1 MIDNE
6 DYNLRLAKYIWTI
19 LTSQPIILMSWG
31 IDPKTVKAIEL
42 GLEFHVQG
50 FKHRGLVRVTLNEG
64 LDLFEVSLIDE
75 NDKIVN
81 TIESVF
87 CDNLVAVI
95 DDAVEKTDNYE
106 KSICEPMRPKV
117 YSNNGCIQKSLQGPM
132 NTPFLCNHFYQRI
145 I

>member
-31 IDPKTVKAIEL
+31 VDPKTVKTIEL

-95 DDAVEKTDNYE
+95 DDAVEKCENYQE
-106 KSICEPMRPKV
+106 RISQEYQLITENELCESDTGQPT
-117 YSNNGCIQKSLQGPM
+117 Q
-132 NTPFLCNHFYQRI
+132 
-145 I
+145 

>member
-6 DYNLRLAKYIWTI
+6 DYNLRLAKYIWAI

-31 IDPKTVKAIEL
+31 IDPKTVKTIEL
-42 GLEFHVQG
+42 GLEFHVEG
-50 FKHRGLVRVTLNEG
+50 FKHTGLVRVTLNEG

-95 DDAVEKTDNYE
+95 DDAVEKCENYQE
-106 KSICEPMRPKV
+106 RISQEYQLITENELCE
-117 YSNNGCIQKSLQGPM
+117 SDTGQT
-132 NTPFLCNHFYQRI
+132 TP
-145 I
+145 

>member
-6 DYNLRLAKYIWTI
+6 DYNLRLARYIWTI
-19 LTSQPIILMSWG
+19 LKSQPIILMSWG
-31 IDPKTVKAIEL
+31 VDPKTVKTIEL

-64 LDLFEVSLIDE
+64 LDSFEVSLIDE

-95 DDAVEKTDNYE
+95 DALVEKTDNYE
-106 KSICEPMRPKV
+106 KSICEA
-117 YSNNGCIQKSLQGPM
+117 YG
-132 NTPFLCNHFYQRI
+132 I
-145 I
+145 IKESELSESDTGQPIH

>member
-6 DYNLRLAKYIWTI
+6 DYNVRLAKYIWTI
-19 LTSQPIILMSWG
+19 LTSYPIILMSWG
-31 IDPKTVKAIEL
+31 IDPKTVKTIEL

-50 FKHRGLVRVTLNEG
+50 FKHTGLVRVTLNEG

-95 DDAVEKTDNYE
+95 DDAVEKTEDYE
-106 KSICEPMRPKV
+106 KRISQEYQIITESAICESDTSQPT
-117 YSNNGCIQKSLQGPM
+117 Q
-132 NTPFLCNHFYQRI
+132 
-145 I
+145 

>member
-1 MIDNE
+1 MLDNE
-6 DYNLRLAKYIWTI
+6 DYNVRLAKYIWTI

-31 IDPKTVKAIEL
+31 IDPKTVKTIEL

-81 TIESVF
+81 TIESIFV
-87 CDNLVAVI
+87 DNLICVI
-95 DDAVEKTDNYE
+95 DDAVEKCQNYGERISQEYGIITETE
-106 KSICEPMRPKV
+106 K
-117 YSNNGCIQKSLQGPM
+117 
-132 NTPFLCNHFYQRI
+132 
-145 I
+145 

>member
-6 DYNLRLAKYIWTI
+6 DYNVRLARYIWAI

-31 IDPKTVKAIEL
+31 IDLKTVKTIEL

-50 FKHRGLVRVTLNEG
+50 FKHRGLVKVTLNEG

-95 DDAVEKTDNYE
+95 DDAVEKCENYQE
-106 KSICEPMRPKV
+106 RISQEYQLITETELCESDTGQPT
-117 YSNNGCIQKSLQGPM
+117 Q
-132 NTPFLCNHFYQRI
+132 
-145 I
+145 

>member
-1 MIDNE
+1 MLDNE
-6 DYNLRLAKYIWTI
+6 DYNVRLARYIWAI

-31 IDPKTVKAIEL
+31 VDPKTVKTIEL

-50 FKHRGLVRVTLNEG
+50 FKHTGLVRVTLNEG

-75 NDKIVN
+75 NGEIVN

-95 DDAVEKTDNYE
+95 DSAVEKCENYQERISQEYGIITETE
-106 KSICEPMRPKV
+106 K
-117 YSNNGCIQKSLQGPM
+117 
-132 NTPFLCNHFYQRI
+132 
-145 I
+145 

>member
-6 DYNLRLAKYIWTI
+6 DYNLRLAKYIWAI

-31 IDPKTVKAIEL
+31 IDPKTVRTIEL

-50 FKHRGLVRVTLNEG
+50 FKHTGLVRVTLNEG

-95 DDAVEKTDNYE
+95 DDAVEKCENYQE
-106 KSICEPMRPKV
+106 RISQEYQLITKNELCESDTGQPT
-117 YSNNGCIQKSLQGPM
+117 Q
-132 NTPFLCNHFYQRI
+132 
-145 I
+145 

>member
-6 DYNLRLAKYIWTI
+6 DYNVRLARYIWTI

-31 IDPKTVKAIEL
+31 VDLKTVKTIEL

-50 FKHRGLVRVTLNEG
+50 FKHTGLVRVTLNEG

-75 NDKIVN
+75 NGEIVN

-95 DDAVEKTDNYE
+95 DDTVEKCENYQE
-106 KSICEPMRPKV
+106 RISQEYQLITENELCESDTGQPT
-117 YSNNGCIQKSLQGPM
+117 Q
-132 NTPFLCNHFYQRI
+132 
-145 I
+145 

>member
-1 MIDNE
+1 MDEEYSKEIAN
-6 DYNLRLAKYIWTI
+6 YIFSIFRTN
-19 LTSQPIILMSWG
+19 PFVVMSWG
-31 IDPKTVKAIEL
+31 IDPKTVKTIEL

-95 DDAVEKTDNYE
+95 DDAVEKCENYQE
-106 KSICEPMRPKV
+106 RISQEYQLITKNELCESDTGQP
-117 YSNNGCIQKSLQGPM
+117 
-132 NTPFLCNHFYQRI
+132 TH
-145 I
+145 

>member
-1 MIDNE
+1 MLDNE
-6 DYNLRLAKYIWTI
+6 DYNVRLAKYIWTI
-19 LTSQPIILMSWG
+19 LTSYPIILMSWG
-31 IDPKTVKAIEL
+31 IDPKTVKTIEL

-95 DDAVEKTDNYE
+95 DDAVEKCENYQE
-106 KSICEPMRPKV
+106 RISQEYQLITENELCESDTGQPT
-117 YSNNGCIQKSLQGPM
+117 Q
-132 NTPFLCNHFYQRI
+132 
-145 I
+145 

>member
-6 DYNLRLAKYIWTI
+6 DYNVRLARYIWAI

-31 IDPKTVKAIEL
+31 VDPKTVKTIEL

-50 FKHRGLVRVTLNEG
+50 FKHRGLVKVTLNEG

-95 DDAVEKTDNYE
+95 DDAVEKCQNYE
-106 KSICEPMRPKV
+106 ERISKEYQIITKSAICESDTGQPT
-117 YSNNGCIQKSLQGPM
+117 Q
-132 NTPFLCNHFYQRI
+132 
-145 I
+145 

>member
-6 DYNLRLAKYIWTI
+6 DYNVRLARYIWTI

-31 IDPKTVKAIEL
+31 VDLKTVKTIEL

-95 DDAVEKTDNYE
+95 DDAVEKCENYQE
-106 KSICEPMRPKV
+106 RISQEYQLITENELCESDTGQPT
-117 YSNNGCIQKSLQGPM
+117 Q
-132 NTPFLCNHFYQRI
+132 
-145 I
+145 

>member
-6 DYNLRLAKYIWTI
+6 DYIVRLARYIWTI

-31 IDPKTVKAIEL
+31 IDPKTVKTIEL

-50 FKHRGLVRVTLNEG
+50 FKHTGLVRVTLNG
-64 LDLFEVSLIDE
+64 GFDLFEVSLIDE

-95 DDAVEKTDNYE
+95 DDAVEKCENYQE
-106 KSICEPMRPKV
+106 RISQEYQLITENELCE
-117 YSNNGCIQKSLQGPM
+117 SDTSQT
-132 NTPFLCNHFYQRI
+132 TP
-145 I
+145 

>member
-6 DYNLRLAKYIWTI
+6 DYNVRLARYIWAI

-31 IDPKTVKAIEL
+31 IDPKTVKTIEL

-95 DDAVEKTDNYE
+95 DDAVEKCENYQE
-106 KSICEPMRPKV
+106 RISQEYQLITKNELCESDTGQP
-117 YSNNGCIQKSLQGPM
+117 
-132 NTPFLCNHFYQRI
+132 TH
-145 I
+145 

>member
-6 DYNLRLAKYIWTI
+6 DYNLRLAKYIWAI

-31 IDPKTVKAIEL
+31 IDPKTVKTIEL

-95 DDAVEKTDNYE
+95 DDAVEKCENYQE
-106 KSICEPMRPKV
+106 RISQEYQLITKSAICESDTSQPT
-117 YSNNGCIQKSLQGPM
+117 Q
-132 NTPFLCNHFYQRI
+132 
-145 I
+145 

>member
-1 MIDNE
+1 MDEEYSKEI
-6 DYNLRLAKYIWTI
+6 AGYILGIFRST
-19 LTSQPIILMSWG
+19 PFVVMSWG
-31 IDPKTVKAIEL
+31 IDPKTVKTIEL

-106 KSICEPMRPKV
+106 KSICEK
-117 YSNNGCIQKSLQGPM
+117 YGIITENE
-132 NTPFLCNHFYQRI
+132 LCESDTSQPTQ
-145 I
+145 

>member
-1 MIDNE
+1 MQDNE
-6 DYNLRLAKYIWTI
+6 DYNVRLARYIWTI
-19 LTSQPIILMSWG
+19 LKSQPIILMSWG
-31 IDPKTVKAIEL
+31 IDPKTVKTIEL

-95 DDAVEKTDNYE
+95 DGAVEKTDNYE
-106 KSICEPMRPKV
+106 KSICEK
-117 YSNNGCIQKSLQGPM
+117 YSIITENE
-132 NTPFLCNHFYQRI
+132 LCENDTSQPTL
-145 I
+145 

>member
-6 DYNLRLAKYIWTI
+6 DYNVRLARYIWTI

-31 IDPKTVKAIEL
+31 IDPKTVKTIEL

-50 FKHRGLVRVTLNEG
+50 FKHTGLVRVTLNEG

-106 KSICEPMRPKV
+106 KSICEEYKL
-117 YSNNGCIQKSLQGPM
+117 S
-132 NTPFLCNHFYQRI
+132 T
-145 I
+145 